1 MTYHSQLFR
10 NGLKVNG
17 LVTRRQGGFTV
28 VDILVGLAIAS
39 VLMVAMVSLFTT
51 LGRSYTTQS
60 VAAGVQHVTRAGIDE
75 MVMHIRMAGFN
86 PLRIA
91 DVGIQDDYTDKM
103 IRFTAD
109 INASGVIG
117 DADDE
122 NIAYIFE
129 DNKLK
134 RQVDGVDNPKNI
146 LVDNVSDFALS
157 YLTADE
163 KDPGDVSE
171 IRTVI
176 VSMTVTEPAGRGGAL
191 SRTYATRVRC
201 RNIGL

>member
-10 NGLKVNG
+10 NGLKVSG
-17 LVTRRQGGFTV
+17 PVTRRQGGFTV

-91 DVGIQDDYTDKM
+91 DVGIQDDYTDKK

-109 INASGVIG
+109 IDVSGVIG

-122 NIAYIFE
+122 DIAYIFE

-134 RQVDGVDNPKNI
+134 RQVDGGNKI
-146 LVDNVSDFALS
+146 TLVDNVSDFALS